1 MDYPVKIPQSYP
13 NTKRLE
19 EAVRSV
25 VGFLHTD
32 AVYVS
37 VIGENEQGKIFICT
51 IVSDGYYQELE
62 EFQNSKVV
70 ESNPEF
76 IFKFFSADWAKHA
89 FKKGLPL
96 FIEHCPV
103 GKLVYAQPETKVF
116 YPTQIK
122 TKPFVK
128 RIEFRFR
135 EMMWATDACR
145 KNYKDLNRSER
156 TIEAAFCLHQALRYL
171 LMSVSELYG
180 DAFIGSNSLYE
191 QYQWVIN
198 FAPQLNEI
206 LDYDTEEG
214 LKIIETLDAAYYS
227 VYFKELGIVEK
238 QDVDKAFETVEA
250 LSSFFGKQLK
260 HKLKNYTTY
269 LSGSVAI
276 PFLGL
281 RILQD
286 KLGGNYKI
294 EAALSQISNVIY
306 NYIHTRS
313 AFCFGYRL
321 FDSPKQAQKRYRDP
335 GFHFYIVVFSL
346 EHKDNAVSA
355 IEAKVRDL
363 LNGKHKV
370 TILLHRNQS
379 LRKKRDND
387 RWFLNKLIT
396 NGLQIGSS
404 LEIEERIITRDVQES
419 VCYWYDRQLAADSFL
434 ASAAILSQDE
444 EALIKNSLLHQGVV
458 NLSLGLI
465 ELCLS
470 YRPNRINIGHLFS
483 LLEYIFEK
491 DFTAHFKRKEDS
503 SLYVLL
509 SANPDMARYKDVKQY
524 SIIDSNRLETL
535 CREFCESALI
545 LANEQIDKLKNN
557 TDGNR

>member
-1 MDYPVKIPQSYP
+1 MDYSIKIPQSYSD
-13 NTKRLE
+13 TKRLE

-25 VGFLHTD
+25 VGFLHAD

-37 VIGENEQGKIFICT
+37 LIGENEQGKIFICT
-51 IVSDGYYQELE
+51 ILSDGYYQELE

-70 ESNPEF
+70 ESHPDF

-89 FKKGLPL
+89 FEKGLPL
-96 FIEHCPV
+96 FIEHCYV
-103 GKLVYAQPETKVF
+103 GKLVYAQPEVKVF
-116 YPTQIK
+116 YPSQIN
-122 TKPFVK
+122 TKLFVK

-135 EMMWATDACR
+135 EMMWATDACL

-156 TIEAAFCLHQALRYL
+156 TLEATFCLHQALRYL

-180 DAFIGSNSLYE
+180 DSFIGSNSLYE

-198 FAPQLNEI
+198 FAPQLKEI
-206 LDYDTEEG
+206 LDYNTEEG

-227 VYFKELGIVEK
+227 VYFKELGMVEK
-238 QDVDKAFETVEA
+238 QNVDKAFETVET

-260 HKLKNYTTY
+260 QKLKNYASH
-269 LSGSVAI
+269 LSSTVAT
-276 PFLGL
+276 PFIGL

-286 KLGGNYKI
+286 KLSGNYKI
-294 EAALSQISNVIY
+294 EAALLQISDIIY
-306 NYIHTRS
+306 GYIHTRS

-321 FDSPKQAQKRYRDP
+321 YDSPKRAEKYYRDP
-335 GFHFYIVVFSL
+335 SFHFYIVVFSL
-346 EHKDNAVSA
+346 EHKDNAASA

-363 LNGKHKV
+363 LNGKYKV
-370 TILLHRNQS
+370 TILLHRKQS

-387 RWFLNKLIT
+387 RWFLNKLIS

-404 LEIEERIITRDVQES
+404 LEIEERTITRDVQES

-434 ASAAILSQDE
+434 ASAAILSQDD
-444 EALIKNSLLHQGVV
+444 EALVKNSLLHQVAV

-465 ELCLS
+465 ELYLS
-470 YRPNRINIGHLFS
+470 YRPNRINIGHLLS
-483 LLEYIFEK
+483 LLEYVFEK
-491 DFTAHFKRKEDS
+491 DFADDFKRKEDS

-509 SANPDMARYKDVKQY
+509 AANPDMARYKDVKQY
-524 SIIDSNRLETL
+524 SISDSNRLETL
-535 CREFCESALI
+535 CRGFYESALK
-545 LANEQIDKLKNN
+545 LANEQIEKLKNN
-557 TDGNR
+557 KDGNR

>member
-1 MDYPVKIPQSYP
+1 MDYPVKIPQSYS
-13 NTKRLE
+13 NTERLE
-19 EAVRSV
+19 EAVRSI

-32 AVYVS
+32 AIYVS
-37 VIGENEQGKIFICT
+37 LIGENEQGKIFICT
-51 IVSDGYYQELE
+51 IVSDGFYQELE

-70 ESNPEF
+70 ESHPRL

-96 FIEHCPV
+96 FIEHCHV
-103 GKLVYAQPETKVF
+103 EKLIYAQPETKVF
-116 YPTQIK
+116 YPAQIK

-128 RIEFRFR
+128 RIEFRCR
-135 EMMWATDACR
+135 EMMWASDACL

-156 TIEAAFCLHQALRYL
+156 TLEAAFCLHQALRYL
-171 LMSVSELYG
+171 LMSISELYG
-180 DAFIGSNSLYE
+180 DSFIGSNSLYE

-198 FAPQLNEI
+198 FVPQIKEV
-206 LDYDTEEG
+206 LDYETEQG

-238 QDVDKAFETVEA
+238 QDVEKAFEAVEL

-260 HKLKNYTTY
+260 HKLKSYTSD

-286 KLGGNYKI
+286 KLYGNYKI
-294 EAALSQISNVIY
+294 EAALSQISDIIY
-306 NYIHTRS
+306 GYIHTRS
-313 AFCFGYRL
+313 VFCFGYRL
-321 FDSPKQAQKRYRDP
+321 FDSLKRAQKHYRDP

-346 EHKDNAVSA
+346 EHKDNAASA
-355 IEAKVRDL
+355 IEAKVRNF

-370 TILLHRNQS
+370 TILLHRRQS

-419 VCYWYDRQLAADSFL
+419 VCYWYDRQLAANSFL
-434 ASAAILSQDE
+434 ASAAILSQDD
-444 EALIKNSLLHQGVV
+444 EALVKNSLLHQVVV

-465 ELCLS
+465 ELYLS

-483 LLEYIFEK
+483 LLEYIFQK
-491 DFTAHFKRKEDS
+491 DFTADFKRKEDS

-524 SIIDSNRLETL
+524 SIIDSNMLGTL
-535 CREFCESALI
+535 CRVFYESALK

-557 TDGNR
+557 KDGYR

>member
-1 MDYPVKIPQSYP
+1 MDYSIKISQSCSDPQY
-13 NTKRLE
+13 LE

-37 VIGENEQGKIFICT
+37 VIGENEQDKIFICT

-70 ESNPEF
+70 ESHPHF

-96 FIEHCPV
+96 FIEHCHA

-116 YPTQIK
+116 FPSQIK

-135 EMMWATDACR
+135 EMMWAADACL
-145 KNYKDLNRSER
+145 KNYKDFNRSER
-156 TIEAAFCLHQALRYL
+156 TLEAAFCLHQALRYL

-198 FAPQLNEI
+198 FAPQLKEI
-206 LDYDTEEG
+206 LDYDTEKG

-238 QDVDKAFETVEA
+238 QHVDKAFEAVEA

-260 HKLKNYTTY
+260 HKLKGYVSH
-269 LSGSVAI
+269 LSASLAI
-276 PFLGL
+276 PFIGL

-286 KLGGNYKI
+286 KLRGNYKI
-294 EAALSQISNVIY
+294 EAALSQISDVIY
-306 NYIHTRS
+306 GYIHTRS

-321 FDSPKQAQKRYRDP
+321 FDNPKQVEKHYRDP

-346 EHKDNAVSA
+346 EHKDNAASA

-370 TILLHRNQS
+370 TILLHRKQS

-387 RWFLNKLIT
+387 RWFLNKLIS
-396 NGLQIGSS
+396 NGIQIGSS
-404 LEIEERIITRDVQES
+404 LEIEERIIKRDVQES

-434 ASAAILSQDE
+434 ASARILSQDE

-465 ELCLS
+465 ELYLS

-524 SIIDSNRLETL
+524 SIIESNRLEKL
-535 CREFCESALI
+535 CRGFYESALI
-545 LANEQIDKLKNN
+545 LAIEQIEKLKNN
-557 TDGNR
+557 KDGDR

>member
-1 MDYPVKIPQSYP
+1 MDYPIKIPESYS
-13 NTKRLE
+13 NIEHLE
-19 EAVRSV
+19 ESVRSIIS
-25 VGFLHTD
+25 FLHTD

-37 VIGENEQGKIFICT
+37 LIGENDETKIFVCT
-51 IVSDGYYQELE
+51 IVSDGFYQELE

-70 ESNPEF
+70 ESHPEF
-76 IFKFFSADWAKHA
+76 IFKFFTADWAKHA

-96 FIEHCPV
+96 FIEHCHV
-103 GKLVYAQPETKVF
+103 EKLVYAQPETKVF
-116 YPTQIK
+116 YSVQIK

-135 EMMWATDACR
+135 EMMWAADACL

-156 TIEAAFCLHQALRYL
+156 TLEAAFCLHQAFRYL

-180 DAFIGSNSLYE
+180 DSFIGSNSLYE

-198 FAPQLNEI
+198 FVSQIKEI
-206 LDYDTEEG
+206 LDSNTEEG

-227 VYFKELGIVEK
+227 VYFKELGMVEK
-238 QDVDKAFETVEA
+238 KDVDNAFEKVEA

-260 HKLKNYTTY
+260 HKLKNYASH

-276 PFLGL
+276 SFIGL
-281 RILQD
+281 RILQE
-286 KLGGNYKI
+286 KLNTNYKI
-294 EAALSQISNVIY
+294 DTALSSISDIIY
-306 NYIHTRS
+306 GYIYARS
-313 AFCFGYRL
+313 AFCFGYHL
-321 FDSPKQAQKRYRDP
+321 FDNSEQVQKHYRDP
-335 GFHFYIVVFSL
+335 RFHFYIVIFSL
-346 EHKDNAVSA
+346 EHKDNAASA
-355 IEAKVRDL
+355 IEAKVRAL

-370 TILLHRNQS
+370 TILLHRRRS

-387 RWFLNKLIT
+387 RWFLNKLIS

-404 LEIEERIITRDVQES
+404 LEIEEMIMIRDVQES

-434 ASAAILSQDE
+434 ASAVILSQDE
-444 EALIKNSLLHQGVV
+444 NALVKNSLLHQGVV

-465 ELCLS
+465 ELYLS

-491 DFTAHFKRKEDS
+491 DFAADFKSKKDS

-509 SANPDMARYKDVKQY
+509 AANPDMARYKDVKQY
-524 SIIDSNRLETL
+524 SIIDSNRLETI
-535 CREFCESALI
+535 CRGFYESALK
-545 LANEQIDKLKNN
+545 LANDKIEKLKN
-557 TDGNR
+557 TKDGNR

>member
-1 MDYPVKIPQSYP
+1 MDYPVKIPQSYS
-13 NTKRLE
+13 NTERLE
-19 EAVRSV
+19 EAVRSI

-32 AVYVS
+32 AMYVS
-37 VIGENEQGKIFICT
+37 LIGENEQGKIFICT
-51 IVSDGYYQELE
+51 IVTDGYYQELE
-62 EFQNSKVV
+62 EFQSSKVV
-70 ESNPEF
+70 ESHPDF
-76 IFKFFSADWAKHA
+76 IFKFFSADWANHA

-96 FIEHCPV
+96 FVEHCHV

-116 YPTQIK
+116 YPTRIK
-122 TKPFVK
+122 PKPFVK

-135 EMMWATDACR
+135 EMMWATDACM

-156 TIEAAFCLHQALRYL
+156 TLEAAFCLHQAFRYL
-171 LMSVSELYG
+171 LMSVSELHG

-198 FAPQLNEI
+198 FVPQI
-206 LDYDTEEG
+206 KQVLDYETEQG

-238 QDVDKAFETVEA
+238 QHVDKAFETVEA

-260 HKLKNYTTY
+260 HKLKGYVSH
-269 LSGSVAI
+269 LSASLAI
-276 PFLGL
+276 PFIGL

-286 KLGGNYKI
+286 KLCGNYKI
-294 EAALSQISNVIY
+294 EAALSQISDIIY
-306 NYIHTRS
+306 GYIHTRS
-313 AFCFGYRL
+313 IFCFGYCL
-321 FDSPKQAQKRYRDP
+321 LDSPKRAQKHYRDP

-346 EHKDNAVSA
+346 EHKDNAASA

-370 TILLHRNQS
+370 TILLHRKQS

-434 ASAAILSQDE
+434 ASAAILSNDA
-444 EALIKNSLLHQGVV
+444 EALVKNSLLHQGVV

-465 ELCLS
+465 ELYLS

-483 LLEYIFEK
+483 LLEYILEK
-491 DFTAHFKRKEDS
+491 DFAADFKSKEDS

-509 SANPDMARYKDVKQY
+509 AANPDMARYKDLKQY
-524 SIIDSNRLETL
+524 SIIDSNRLETI
-535 CREFCESALI
+535 CRGFYESAMI
-545 LANEQIDKLKNN
+545 LASEQIEKLRKQ
-557 TDGNR
+557 